1 MKYEQERGGWTLQP
15 VFFFLG
21 RGGGHSVVYGG
32 ALGQDGTIFF
42 SLCIPSCG
50 QALE

>member
-1 MKYEQERGGWTLQP
+1 MVGLCNRLFVW
-15 VFFFLG
+15 
-21 RGGGHSVVYGG
+21 GGGGCHGVIYGG

-42 SLCIPSCG
+42 SLCVPICG